1 MLILAP
7 PLENDLPYID
17 GEAIVIDKPAGL
29 AVDRP
34 KRGGPCLEDWLDAL
48 RFGFKRRP
56 RPVHRLDQDTSGCL
70 LLSRN
75 PKALKRFAKA
85 FEDRLVTKRYVGVLD
100 GIIAEVD
107 GMIELPLG
115 KYSTAE
121 TGWKMV
127 VDEKGKAARTGWR
140 KIAEADGRTLIEFL
154 PETGRTHQIRAH
166 ALYGLGHGLMG
177 DPVYHN
183 GPDAMPECG
192 SGVLMLHSH
201 CIAIDREDK
210 PPIDAYAAAPARFR
224 NLGFTADDFTLR
236 P

>member
-1 MLILAP
+1 MFVLTP
-7 PLENDLPYID
+7 PKESELPYID

-34 KRGGPCLEDWLDAL
+34 KRGGPCLEDWLNEL
-48 RFGFKRRP
+48 KFGFKRLP

-85 FEDRLVTKRYVGVLD
+85 FQDRLVTKRYIGVMA
-100 GIIAEVD
+100 GIIED
-107 GMIELPLG
+107 SEGMIELPLG

-127 VDEKGKAARTGWR
+127 VDEAGKPARTGWR
-140 KIAEADGRTLIEFL
+140 KVAEHEGLTLIEFM

-166 ALYGLGHGLMG
+166 ALYGLGQGLIG
-177 DPVYHN
+177 DPVYRSE
-183 GPDAMPECG
+183 DAPQDEELQP
-192 SGVLMLHSH
+192 LMLHSH
-201 CIAIDREDK
+201 YIRIDRENK
-210 PPIDAYAAAPARFR
+210 PPIEAHAAVPARFR
-224 NLGFTADDFTLR
+224 NLGFSADDLAIGQ
-236 P
+236 

>member
-1 MLILAP
+1 MLILTP
-7 PLENDLPYID
+7 PQESDLPYID

-100 GIIAEVD
+100 GLTGERE

-127 VDEKGKAARTGWR
+127 TDETGKAARTGWR
-140 KIAEADGRTLIEFL
+140 KIAETDGRTLIEFL

-177 DPVYHN
+177 DPIYR
-183 GPDAMPECG
+183 ATAETQPEG
-192 SGVLMLHSH
+192 IGEMLMLHCH
-201 CIAIDREDK
+201 FIAISRDGK
-210 PPIDAYAAAPARFR
+210 PPIEAYAPAPARFR
-224 NLGFTADDFTLR
+224 NLGFSSDDLALR